1 MSDNS
6 PSHKYAP
13 FLRHGHEQ
21 KAQPYDMGIYQQQLH
36 QSGANLIQFNVVKGP
51 KGWQGENVQPL

>member
-1 MSDNS
+1 MPRS
-6 PSHKYAP
+6 
-13 FLRHGHEQ
+13 LRVVQMAGFGEQ
-21 KAQPYDMGIYQQQLH
+21 KPQAYDMWIYQQQLH